1 MLEATRGLA
10 AVTIAVS
17 RITLERPPLQYAYL
31 ALDLMFCISGFLV
44 ARAYGEALLT
54 GTLDCRDVTLRR
66 FMRIYPSY
74 ALGIVSGAIALV
86 GPAIL
91 TNTRDFALV
100 IAAQLLFIPIPGH
113 YLFPFDTP
121 VWSLAAELI
130 ACFAFACGGYR
141 VRTTGLALLVAVA
154 FAILA
159 RWACIHGTLNA
170 GWGWQAWPI
179 GFLRT
184 AFSFGLGVILARYVT
199 TMPEPTGV
207 FRRCLL
213 ATGSIAYPVY
223 VLVIPVAFLTAKLW
237 PAHNIRPHTATTL
250 AAAIAVL
257 YVAAYYREVEELSAA
272 PAPAEETTASAP

>member
-31 ALDLMFCISGFLV
+31 ALDLMFCISGFLF

-54 GTLDCRDVTLRR
+54 GILDWRSVTLQR
-66 FMRIYPSY
+66 FVRIYPIY
-74 ALGIVSGAIALV
+74 ALGIVGGAVMIATP
-86 GPAIL
+86 PALIDARIFTL
-91 TNTRDFALV
+91 AFG
-100 IAAQLLFIPIPGH
+100 AQLLFIPIPGH

-130 ACFAFACGGYR
+130 AGFVFARWIYR
-141 VRTTGLALLVAVA
+141 VRTTKLALLVLIA

-159 RWACIHGTLNA
+159 RWACVHGTLNV

-179 GFLRT
+179 GFVRA
-184 AFSFGLGVILARYVT
+184 AFSFGVGIILARNVT
-199 TMPEPTGV
+199 TMPEPTGT

-213 ATGSIAYPVY
+213 AMGRIAYPVY
-223 VLVIPVAFLTAKLW
+223 VLVIPIAFLTAKLW
-237 PAHNIRPHTATTL
+237 PAHNILTHTAPTL
-250 AAAIAVL
+250 GAAIAVL
-257 YVAAYYREVEELSAA
+257 LAAAYCREAKE
-272 PAPAEETTASAP
+272 PAPPLTPWHSL